1 MFDLND
7 LLLENDNVDESCD
20 SEHTEITSPDDG
32 SGVKGGKEKVT
43 DEGFMYYEC
52 EIDESNIID
61 GDPFEFI
68 TEAMYQNVIN
78 ANNIAIAVLADEY
91 KYLKENGTELHSV
104 SEAAEEQDAKK
115 KNAIAKWFASVG
127 DKLSKF
133 LDTILSKM
141 MTLQAKFLLLFK
153 KARTAIEA
161 GFNKKD
167 LEAPKYAVVEVE
179 MWAEKAIEEAKKTGK
194 SAEFSLRN
202 GTITKETKGPAD
214 FGKEVM
220 VIQRY
225 GEHIKKV
232 KKLKKDAMKALKD
245 AQKNCEKNALGVS
258 YAKCGNAVVAVTKE
272 AISVMMYRITAA
284 AKNITAALKK
294 EKPKKEETKA
304 DEKKAEEK
312 ATGEAASFLESL
324 EMI

>member
-225 GEHIKKV
+225 GEHIKRV
-232 KKLKKDAMKALKD
+232 KKLKKDAMKALKLKEITTEQVEIMD
-245 AQKNCEKNALGVS
+245 PREIHMLFKAFAGDFFIKLYLYGSMGAVFGINMYLSILLGIVDWFYS
-258 YAKCGNAVVAVTKE
+258 KKVDEFEISTDNIFKE
-272 AISVMMYRITAA
+272 
-284 AKNITAALKK
+284 
-294 EKPKKEETKA
+294 
-304 DEKKAEEK
+304 
-312 ATGEAASFLESL
+312 
-324 EMI
+324 